1 MNKTNKIKLL
11 NDILEKDI
19 PVVQEEEEYLKHSSV
34 LMRYVVYLDA
44 DTAPKY
50 DATEGHYAITV
61 EREYNDGILE
71 DTAEMYPVVSKK
83 TVVAVIEEWVR
94 V

>member
-1 MNKTNKIKLL
+1 MNKTKLL
-11 NDILEKDI
+11 DDILEENI
-19 PVVQEEEEYLKHSSV
+19 LVVHEEEEYLKHSSV
-34 LMRYVVYLDA
+34 LVHYVVYLDGY
-44 DTAPKY
+44 TAPKY

-61 EREYNDGILE
+61 ERDYNDGTLK

-83 TVVAVIEEWVR
+83 TVIEEWVL

>member
-1 MNKTNKIKLL
+1 MNKTKLL

-19 PVVQEEEEYLKHSSV
+19 LVVHEEEEYLKHSSV
-34 LMRYVVYLDA
+34 LMYYVVYLDA

-61 EREYNDGILE
+61 ER
-71 DTAEMYPVVSKK
+71 
-83 TVVAVIEEWVR
+83 
-94 V
+94 

>member
-1 MNKTNKIKLL
+1 MNKTKLL

-19 PVVQEEEEYLKHSSV
+19 PVVYGEEEYLKHSSV
-34 LMRYVVYLDA
+34 LMHYVVYLDA
-44 DTAPKY
+44 STAPKY
-50 DATEGHYAITV
+50 DTTEGHYAITV

-83 TVVAVIEEWVR
+83 TVIEEWVR

>member
-1 MNKTNKIKLL
+1 MNKIKLL

-19 PVVQEEEEYLKHSSV
+19 PVVHEEEEYLKHSSV

-83 TVVAVIEEWVR
+83 TVIEDWVC

>member
-1 MNKTNKIKLL
+1 MNKTKLL
-11 NDILEKDI
+11 NDILEEDI
-19 PVVQEEEEYLKHSSV
+19 LVVHEEEEYLEHSIV
-34 LMRYVVYLDA
+34 LMHYVVYLDVY
-44 DTAPKY
+44 TAPKY

-61 EREYNDGILE
+61 EREYNNGILK

-83 TVVAVIEEWVR
+83 TVVEEWVR

>member
-1 MNKTNKIKLL
+1 MNKTKLL
-11 NDILEKDI
+11 NDILEEDI
-19 PVVQEEEEYLKHSSV
+19 LVVHEEEEYLKHSSV

-50 DATEGHYAITV
+50 DATEGHYVITV
-61 EREYNDGILE
+61 EREYSDGILRE
-71 DTAEMYPVVSKK
+71 TAELYPVLPKR
-83 TVVAVIEEWVR
+83 TVVEEWVR

>member
-1 MNKTNKIKLL
+1 MNKTKLL
-11 NDILEKDI
+11 NDILEEEDI
-19 PVVQEEEEYLKHSSV
+19 IVVHEEEEYLEYRSSV

-44 DTAPKY
+44 YNALKY
-50 DATEGHYAITV
+50 DATEGHYAVTV
-61 EREYNDGILE
+61 EREYNNGILR

-83 TVVAVIEEWVR
+83 TVVEEWVR